1 MTEVLEVLE
10 VAMVLTCSYAV
21 ISVFSQHVTAIGTSA
36 GGKTSY
42 FLICTGM
49 RGASREGCG

>member
-1 MTEVLEVLE
+1 
-10 VAMVLTCSYAV
+10 MVLTCSYAV